1 MEEIARKEEKEGRK
15 VKIGYG
21 RICIEE
27 HWFWMKIWKWDE
39 EKKVLRNEKG
49 NKKQRRQGENGGRKK
64 EGIE

>member
-1 MEEIARKEEKEGRK
+1 MEKIARKEVQEGRK

-27 HWFWMKIWKWDE
+27 YWWKWDE
-39 EKKVLRNEKG
+39 DEKVLRNEKG

>member
-1 MEEIARKEEKEGRK
+1 MRWRLEEIARKEEKEGRK

-27 HWFWMKIWKWDE
+27 HWWKWNEDE
-39 EKKVLRNEKG
+39 KVLRNEKG
-49 NKKQRRQGENGGRKK
+49 NTKQRRQGENGGRKK